1 MKTRCET
8 TIMTDKKK
16 PFTIHTNIHICP
28 HPNTHRQK
36 YTLFKQ
42 KRKKINNKKKINR
55 IKNRKKTSA

>member
-1 MKTRCET
+1 MKTRCKA

-28 HPNTHRQK
+28 HPNTHRHK

-42 KRKKINNKKKINR
+42 KRKKNQQQEED
-55 IKNRKKTSA
+55 